1 MPSAAAG
8 SPLRVYVY
16 EMPSEFTT
24 ALLQYRG
31 VHSAP
36 HRETNVYGASQL
48 VQGSLYAMET
58 ALHEWLLDSRL
69 RTADTAQAHLFFVP
83 VYVSSL
89 YLWPIHGASTAPLY
103 GGRRHRGATR
113 VQQATLMLRAAAE
126 YVRSALPFWNASG
139 GADHVWMLLHDEA
152 PCFAPRELRP
162 SLLLTHYGYDA
173 RRPLSWSSYADD
185 DWLRSPA
192 FYEEHVG
199 PLAGPRE
206 GKREGRPAG
215 GRPRGGAACF
225 ERGKDLVLPPW
236 KPPSFWR
243 APLSDPGL
251 AAPGRRRGTYLFFAG
266 ELGAKR
272 LPGYSHDLRQ
282 RAEALFCDPREPRP
296 RRDCLEHAAGC
307 RSDLAPN
314 CSLWR
319 PGVRV
324 VPHVRRGG
332 YGAALSDSTY
342 CLALPGDG
350 WSSRVLDA
358 VVHGCVPVIVQDES
372 AMFFEGA
379 FSLAGAPELEYSSFS
394 LRLPEAELPRVL
406 EALDAVAA
414 PRLRAMQA
422 AALRVRDYFV
432 YKDVYAP
439 YRYERKALLATGR
452 PRQDGFLLLAL
463 ALEARARQLGKLPP
477 QTEEG
482 RRRNRALLELDGGAL
497 GEWQSPVRE
506 Y

>member
-1 MPSAAAG
+1 MTRLRCGHVADMSWTCPCRSGCCCMTRRRASLLASCAPRSS
-8 SPLRVYVY
+8 SP
-16 EMPSEFTT
+16 TT
-24 ALLQYRG
+24 A
-31 VHSAP
+31 
-36 HRETNVYGASQL
+36 T
-48 VQGSLYAMET
+48 
-58 ALHEWLLDSRL
+58 
-69 RTADTAQAHLFFVP
+69 
-83 VYVSSL
+83 
-89 YLWPIHGASTAPLY
+89 
-103 GGRRHRGATR
+103 TR
-113 VQQATLMLRAAAE
+113 
-126 YVRSALPFWNASG
+126 G
-139 GADHVWMLLHDEA
+139 GAVSRGSSRTTVLPLILM
-152 PCFAPRELRP
+152 RQ
-162 SLLLTHYGYDA
+162 SSI

-332 YGAALSDSTY
+332 HRALRLHPRAPAHASIGSHTGLHTQAGTAPRSPTRPTASP
-342 CLALPGDG
+342 CRAMAGR
-350 WSSRVLDA
+350 RVCWTRWRTPRVRA
-358 VVHGCVPVIVQDES
+358 VV
-372 AMFFEGA
+372 
-379 FSLAGAPELEYSSFS
+379 
-394 LRLPEAELPRVL
+394 
-406 EALDAVAA
+406 
-414 PRLRAMQA
+414 
-422 AALRVRDYFV
+422 
-432 YKDVYAP
+432 
-439 YRYERKALLATGR
+439 
-452 PRQDGFLLLAL
+452 
-463 ALEARARQLGKLPP
+463 
-477 QTEEG
+477 
-482 RRRNRALLELDGGAL
+482 
-497 GEWQSPVRE
+497 
-506 Y
+506 

>member
-1 MPSAAAG
+1 
-8 SPLRVYVY
+8 
-16 EMPSEFTT
+16 
-24 ALLQYRG
+24 
-31 VHSAP
+31 
-36 HRETNVYGASQL
+36 
-48 VQGSLYAMET
+48 
-58 ALHEWLLDSRL
+58 
-69 RTADTAQAHLFFVP
+69 
-83 VYVSSL
+83 
-89 YLWPIHGASTAPLY
+89 
-103 GGRRHRGATR
+103 
-113 VQQATLMLRAAAE
+113 
-126 YVRSALPFWNASG
+126 
-139 GADHVWMLLHDEA
+139 
-152 PCFAPRELRP
+152 
-162 SLLLTHYGYDA
+162 
-173 RRPLSWSSYADD
+173 
-185 DWLRSPA
+185 
-192 FYEEHVG
+192 
-199 PLAGPRE
+199 
-206 GKREGRPAG
+206 
-215 GRPRGGAACF
+215 
-225 ERGKDLVLPPW
+225 
-236 KPPSFWR
+236 
-243 APLSDPGL
+243 
-251 AAPGRRRGTYLFFAG
+251 
-266 ELGAKR
+266 
-272 LPGYSHDLRQ
+272 
-282 RAEALFCDPREPRP
+282 
-296 RRDCLEHAAGC
+296 
-307 RSDLAPN
+307 
-314 CSLWR
+314 
-319 PGVRV
+319 VRV

-406 EALDAVAA
+406 EALDAVTA

>member
-1 MPSAAAG
+1 
-8 SPLRVYVY
+8 
-16 EMPSEFTT
+16 
-24 ALLQYRG
+24 
-31 VHSAP
+31 
-36 HRETNVYGASQL
+36 
-48 VQGSLYAMET
+48 
-58 ALHEWLLDSRL
+58 
-69 RTADTAQAHLFFVP
+69 
-83 VYVSSL
+83 
-89 YLWPIHGASTAPLY
+89 
-103 GGRRHRGATR
+103 
-113 VQQATLMLRAAAE
+113 MLRAAAE

-152 PCFAPRELRP
+152 EVRTCRGHVVDMSLQVWMLLHDEAPCFAPRELRP

-173 RRPLSWSSYADD
+173 RRGRLSWKQPDDRPHVDPHAPSIRRPLSWSSYADD

-332 YGAALSDSTY
+332 HRALRLHPRAPAHASIGSHTGLHTQAGTAPRSPTRPTASP
-342 CLALPGDG
+342 CRAMAGR
-350 WSSRVLDA
+350 RVCWTRWRTPRVRA
-358 VVHGCVPVIVQDES
+358 VV
-372 AMFFEGA
+372 
-379 FSLAGAPELEYSSFS
+379 
-394 LRLPEAELPRVL
+394 
-406 EALDAVAA
+406 
-414 PRLRAMQA
+414 
-422 AALRVRDYFV
+422 
-432 YKDVYAP
+432 
-439 YRYERKALLATGR
+439 
-452 PRQDGFLLLAL
+452 
-463 ALEARARQLGKLPP
+463 
-477 QTEEG
+477 
-482 RRRNRALLELDGGAL
+482 
-497 GEWQSPVRE
+497 
-506 Y
+506 